1 LEIII
6 YSTNIHYI
14 YLELSN
20 IICDNIFEK
29 TNIILIIELT
39 LINLEVLR
47 QKKNLEVCEITC
59 ENMFENYFSIILK
72 QMD

>member
-72 QMD
+72 